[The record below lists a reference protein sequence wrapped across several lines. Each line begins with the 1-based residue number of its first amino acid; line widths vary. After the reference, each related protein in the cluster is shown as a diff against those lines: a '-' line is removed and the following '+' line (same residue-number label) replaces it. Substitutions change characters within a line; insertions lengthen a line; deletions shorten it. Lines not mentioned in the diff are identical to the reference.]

1 MTRGKRSSVR
11 SPEDFAQICS
21 TFVRE
26 VRGRFATAGRK
37 SAEEQLRSPLTSLL
51 QGLASLRRV
60 RLTLVDETPLDD
72 NSAIPDLSA
81 YDTGVLAGHIELKA
95 PGTGVDV
102 LAFSGHNK
110 KQWKNLRSLPNCLYT
125 DGNSFAL
132 YRSGDRVG
140 DICEFVANIK
150 DYRSRDTGTAAAGAL
165 ELLLVDFLAW
175 KPTAPSTAKGLADAL
190 APLCR
195 YLRNEVLD
203 AVDRSLPAM
212 LQVKRDW
219 EQVLQQ
225 DSSNE
230 VFADHYAQTVTFAL
244 LLARAR
250 SPHAE
255 LTLTTATVGL
265 DAQHAVLSKTLLLL
279 TDASVQ
285 KLLRVPLDV
294 LVRILNAVDVKKVTA
309 TKKDFWLYFYEDF
322 LASYD
327 PRLRENAGVYYTPHQ
342 VVSCQIN
349 LIHDILVRLFATPD
363 GLAGDEVLMLDPA
376 VGTGTYAVGIV
387 SKVAEWVAA
396 KRGKGAVGAA
406 VTQVA
411 QHFYGLEL
419 LVGPYAVAQQRLAQ
433 AVSDAGGRLPAN
445 GLNIYRA
452 DTLSDPYA
460 TPPTLIPFFRAI
472 SEEQKKAI
480 ALKRKKKVVV
490 CVGNPP
496 YEYHLG
502 KDDSSRTNWVRYGG
516 GEREFRPALLDAF
529 LQSASGWAAGLH
541 GKTLHNLYIYFW
553 RWALWKVLEQQQ
565 HSKGIVCFICPNS
578 FITGPAYAGMREYMR
593 RLCTHVWVI
602 DIGGDSRLDG
612 ADSNIFPIRTGV
624 AICIAVRDVAK
635 KDPEV
640 PAEVRAVEVAGA
652 TAGKL
657 EALGRISDLDSVSWV
672 AASKEWTAPFA
683 ALRATVYGEWPKIT
697 DLFPWQEGGMQI
709 KRTWPVHPS
718 KAVLRRR
725 WELLVSSNARQR
737 KRLFVETRDNKITD
751 TKVDPVTG
759 HKLSQI
765 AKQTPADSMPRAARY
780 SYRCLD
786 NQFVLCDARVA
797 DYQRAQLWRSRSP
810 SQIFFGSKLTMAI
823 GDGPA
828 LMACAH
834 VPDMDFFNNRGARDI
849 IPLYRDAAA
858 SRPNVSPAVLKGLTA
873 LFGRRVSAEMFAAYV
888 YGVLNPRNFIAQNR
902 DDVVRTRELRVPI
915 TTDAELFAT
924 FAGLGQ
930 KLVWLHTYG
939 ERGLGK
945 KAKRAVP
952 PGSARWTHALKGMP
966 NDFRYDAESQT
977 LHVEDGQVAPVSLD
991 VWSYEVSGYHVV
1003 KKWLGYRMRERRG
1016 KTKPL
1021 DRVTLSGWPASLMTQ
1036 LLELL
1041 WVLEHTVKLE
1051 AAHIALYF
1059 KLLAG
1064 KTVDCRA
1071 WLAETPDGMT
1081 KAADKAGQREL
1092 F

>member
-1 MTRGKRSSVR
+1 MRRSKTPSASTQQTFSQIATEFTR
-11 SPEDFAQICS
+11 D
-21 TFVRE
+21 VRE
-26 VRGRFATAGRK
+26 RFATAGRK
-37 SAEEQLRSPLTSLL
+37 SPEEQLRAPLTSLL
-51 QGLASLRRV
+51 KGLADLRRV

-81 YDTGVLAGHIELKA
+81 YDTGVLAGHVELKA

-102 LAFSGHNK
+102 VAFSGHNK
-110 KQWKNLRSLPNCLYT
+110 KQWANFRSLPNCLYT
-125 DGNSFAL
+125 DGNAFAL
-132 YRSGDRVG
+132 YRSGELAG
-140 DICEFVANIK
+140 EICEFVSNIK
-150 DYRSRDTGTAAAGAL
+150 DHRSAETGAASADAL
-165 ELLLVDFLAW
+165 ELLLVDFLSW
-175 KPTAPSTAKGLADAL
+175 QPTAPSSAKALADAL

-203 AVDRSLPAM
+203 AVSRSLPPI
-212 LQVKRDW
+212 LQVKQDW

-250 SPHAE
+250 SPHAA

-279 TDASVQ
+279 TDAGVQ
-285 KLLRVPLDV
+285 KVLRVPLDV
-294 LVRILNAVDVKKVTA
+294 LLRILNAVDVAKVTA

-349 LIHDILVRLFATPD
+349 LIHDILVHLFATPD
-363 GLAGDEVLMLDPA
+363 GLAGDEVVMLDPA
-376 VGTGTYAVGIV
+376 VGTGTYAVGMV

-396 KRGKGAVGAA
+396 QRGKGAVGAA
-406 VTQVA
+406 VTRLA

-433 AVSDAGGRLPAN
+433 AVSDAGGKLPSN

-460 TPPTLIPFFRAI
+460 TPPTLTPFFRAI
-472 SEEQKKAI
+472 SEEQAKAI
-480 ALKRKKKVVV
+480 ALKRKKRVVV

-502 KDDSSRTNWVRYGG
+502 KDDAGKKNWVRYGG
-516 GEREFRPALLDAF
+516 GEKGFLPPLLDVF
-529 LQSASGWAAGLH
+529 LQSASGWSAGLH

-565 HSKGIVCFICPNS
+565 NSKGIICFICPNS
-578 FITGPAYAGMREYMR
+578 FIAGPAYAGMREYMR

-612 ADSNIFPIRTGV
+612 SDSNIFPIRTGV
-624 AICIAVRDVAK
+624 AICIAVRDAAR

-640 PAEVRAVEVAGA
+640 PAEVLAVEVCGT
-652 TAGKL
+652 TAEKL
-657 EALGRISDLDSVSWV
+657 DALGRATDLGSFAWA
-672 AASKEWTAPFA
+672 AASQEWTSPFA
-683 ALRATVYGEWPKIT
+683 AKRATVYGEWPQVT

-709 KRTWPVHPS
+709 KRTWPAHPS

-725 WELLVSSNARQR
+725 WELLASSNARQR

-751 TKVDPVTG
+751 VKVDSLTGKKLTPVA
-759 HKLSQI
+759 KL
-765 AKQTPADSMPRAARY
+765 TPADGPARLAPY

-786 NQFVLCDARVA
+786 NQHVVCDARVV
-797 DYQRAQLWRSRSP
+797 DYQRAQLWRSQGP
-810 SQIFFGSKLTMAI
+810 SQIYFGSKLTMAI

-828 LMACAH
+828 IMACAY

-849 IPLYRDAAA
+849 IPLYRDSAATQ
-858 SRPNVSPAVLKGLTA
+858 PNVSPSVLRGLSQ

-902 DDVVRTRELRVPI
+902 EDVSRTRELRVPV
-915 TTDAELFAT
+915 TADAELFSA

-939 ERGLGK
+939 ERSLGR
-945 KAKRAVP
+945 KARRGIPRGV
-952 PGSARWTHALKGMP
+952 ARWTHSLSGMP
-966 NDFRYDAESQT
+966 NDFRYDADAQI
-977 LHVEDGQVAPVSLD
+977 LHIEDGQVSPVSPD
-991 VWSYEVSGYHVV
+991 VWGYEVSGYHVV

-1016 KTKPL
+1016 RTKPL
-1021 DRVTLSGWPASLMTQ
+1021 DRVTLSKWPAPLMTQ

-1041 WVLEHTVKLE
+1041 WVLEHTVTLE
-1051 AAHIALYF
+1051 QSHAAMYAA
-1059 KLLAG
+1059 LLAG
-1064 KTVDCRA
+1064 PTVTCKE
-1071 WLAETPDGMT
+1071 WLAETPDVMS
-1081 KAADKAGQREL
+1081 KAADKGGQREL